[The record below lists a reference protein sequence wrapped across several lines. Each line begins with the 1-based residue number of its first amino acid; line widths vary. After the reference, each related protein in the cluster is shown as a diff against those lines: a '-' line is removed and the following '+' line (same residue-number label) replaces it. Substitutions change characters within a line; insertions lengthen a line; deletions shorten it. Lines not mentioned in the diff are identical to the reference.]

1 MSTEALPSIDF
12 LVEEYSLLLRQGAVV
27 SVEDFVSRYPQ
38 HAEPLRKLLMVVDM
52 VERAALQATANSG
65 ESSDSKFRQF
75 EKDIPH
81 SFGDFEI
88 VRELGRGGMGIV
100 YVAKQRSLKRL
111 VALKVLPSSGP
122 QAIKNR
128 QRFRREAESA
138 ASLHHTNIVPVFGI
152 GEQDGILFYAMQLID
167 GVPLNHVLDCLQSS
181 KSAIEDEGSHPTTE
195 DQSPQLIPAQAVVKL
210 FQSDARDIAGFVY
223 EASAIQGDSTER
235 GNQTAVELSKP
246 NWLAS
251 TVTVEQGGKQ
261 SWAATSQNSNVEPAQ
276 TNPNSLLE
284 NDPSQSAKPNSTQS
298 NALSR
303 KSFELNATYFRN
315 VSRLIASAAN
325 ALQYAHHQGILH
337 RDIKPGNLLLDR
349 DATLWITDFGLA
361 RPTDLANVTQT
372 GEIVGTLRYMAP
384 EQFQGQAD
392 QRTDIYSLGLTL
404 FELLTLQPAVE
415 FAQGKLKYCNAV
427 SGELQPSFSR
437 HANVPRDLQTICLK
451 ACAHDSSQRYQH
463 ARELEEDLRRFLDDR
478 PILARRATPIERFIR
493 WSRRNPALAGF
504 MGLSASL
511 LILILILQAISNR
524 EKQQNI
530 AKIQEEYQRAEEN
543 VKQKSQALED
553 ARVATQRAENNL
565 QLAMEAF
572 EKVVTN
578 ISSRG
583 LSMNS
588 ITEIDGESELVSFA
602 DAELNS
608 ADIELLDTMI
618 SFFDRFAQEN
628 GTNLKLQ
635 SATASRRVGDIQF
648 HLGRLPEAEK
658 SYRKALEYY
667 EAAIVQEEDIS
678 KDLAIVEVYTQLIQV
693 HARQGNMA
701 IALAIQQKARQILER
716 NQRLTSS
723 EQGKYALAVLLNN
736 IASSGLRMGTDLRPR
751 SRPNLFPPF
760 RPAIA
765 GEAPPPNAQP
775 TGIAMRMKQEIEAN
789 KEARRI
795 LTELVSNNPQTEAY
809 QITLAQNYR
818 DEVRIARFLR
828 DPAQGDKAIAEAIK
842 ILQELRAQNPDSL
855 LIQYQLAET
864 LGTPVSG
871 KPVDYQRLNEALR
884 ICDRLIELQPNVP
897 EYRALRGSLLV
908 RQAGLRFA
916 NGKRDEAEKL
926 LQEAIEYQKSLAEQ
940 FPDVLI
946 YQITYAQ
953 SLQMYANY
961 LVERGDSQ
969 QALAKIELA
978 IRSLEKIRKSRPQP
992 FMLQSVINRLVET
1005 RNSIISGNS
1014 NRE

>member
-1 MSTEALPSIDF
+1 MSSEAQPSIDI
-12 LVEEYSLLLRQGAVV
+12 LVEEYSMLLRQGTVV
-27 SVEDFVSRYPQ
+27 SVEDFVSRHPQ
-38 HAEPLRKLLMVVDM
+38 QSEALRKLLMVVDM
-52 VERAALQATANSG
+52 VERAALQVASNSG
-65 ESSDSKFRQF
+65 APSDIKFREF
-75 EKDIPH
+75 ENDIPH

-167 GVPLNHVLDCLQSS
+167 GVPLNHVLDYLQSS
-181 KSAIEDEGSHPTTE
+181 KSAIEDERNHIAIE
-195 DQSPQLIPAQAVVKL
+195 HHSPQLIPAQAAIKL
-210 FQSDARDIAGFVY
+210 FQSDARDMTDFIYHAN
-223 EASAIQGDSTER
+223 ASQGDSTER
-235 GNQTAVELSKP
+235 VKQTSVESKKTKF
-246 NWLAS
+246 LAS
-251 TVTVEQGGKQ
+251 TVTMEQGGKQ
-261 SWAATSQNSNVEPAQ
+261 AWVANTLSSEVEPLQ
-276 TNPNSLLE
+276 SPPISQVE
-284 NDPSQSAKPNSTQS
+284 NDLSQSSKTNSTQDS
-298 NALSR
+298 GASH
-303 KSFELNATYFRN
+303 KSLELNTNYFRN
-315 VSRLIASAAN
+315 ISRLVASAAN
-325 ALQYAHHQGILH
+325 ALQYAHQQGILH

-349 DATLWITDFGLA
+349 DATLWISDFGLA
-361 RPTDLANVTQT
+361 RPTDITNVTQT

-415 FAQGKLKYCNAV
+415 FAQGKLKYCNSI
-427 SGELQPSFSR
+427 SGELQPSFAR
-437 HANVPRDLQTICLK
+437 HPNVPRDLQTICLK
-451 ACAHDSSQRYQH
+451 ACAHDASQRYQH

-478 PILARRATPIERFIR
+478 PILARRVTPIERFIR

-530 AKIQEEYQRAEEN
+530 AKIQEEYLRAEEN
-543 VKQKSQALED
+543 VKQKTEALED

-572 EKVVTN
+572 DKVVTN

-583 LSMNS
+583 LNMNS

-608 ADIELLDTMI
+608 ADIELLDTLI

-635 SATASRRVGDIQF
+635 AAVASRRVGDIQF

-658 SYRKALEYY
+658 SYRKSLEYY
-667 EAAIVQEEDIS
+667 EAAVVNEEDVS
-678 KDLAIVEVYTQLIQV
+678 KDLAIVEVYTQVVQV
-693 HARQGNMA
+693 NARQGNMA
-701 IALAIQQKARQILER
+701 IALATQQKARQILER
-716 NQRLTSS
+716 NQRLKNS
-723 EQGKYALAVLLNN
+723 EKGKYALAVLLNN
-736 IASSGLRMGTDLRPR
+736 TASSGLRMGTDLRLR

-765 GEAPPPNAQP
+765 GEAPPNAQP
-775 TGIAMRMKQEIEAN
+775 PAAAMRMKQEIEAN
-789 KEARRI
+789 REARKI
-795 LTELVSNNPQTEAY
+795 LSELVKDNPQTEAY

-828 DPAQGDKAIAEAIK
+828 DPAQGDTAIAEAIR
-842 ILQELRAQNPDSL
+842 ILQELRAKNPDSL
-855 LIQYQLAET
+855 LVQYQLAET

-871 KPVDYQRLNEALR
+871 KPVEYQRLNEALR
-884 ICDRLIELQPNVP
+884 ICDRLIELQPNIP

-916 NGKRDEAEKL
+916 NGKRDEAEEL

-940 FPDVLI
+940 FPDVFI

-953 SLQMYANY
+953 SLQMHANY
-961 LVERGDSQ
+961 LVERGDRKR
-969 QALAKIELA
+969 ALAKIELA
-978 IRSLEKIRKSRPQP
+978 IRSLEKIRKNQTQP
-992 FMLQSVINRLVET
+992 FMLQNVINRLMET
-1005 RNSIISGNS
+1005 RNSMMSS
-1014 NRE
+1014 ETNRE